1 MKRFIAI
8 SLLAVTTAVSAF
20 ACAWSESYNYYLFRA
35 YNPQEFRQRVDEV
48 TTNNWKVYLGSH
60 EEYFNF
66 RADEVKEFAQKK
78 GDLLMVS
85 YVENLE
91 KYLECAEQKRYE
103 SWSYPTKEE
112 LAERQ
117 KTLMS
122 VRTYAQGKLKTRLR
136 SQHALLLMRCN
147 MMLGRHAENVT
158 FWTTTA
164 STMIESVY
172 RDMMRNIYAG
182 ALYKTGSEEAA
193 AAIFAE
199 QGDWESL
206 MTQYYERRSYKAI
219 RQEYLNNP
227 NSPVLPFLL
236 TDFVNNAQEAVDAQN
251 DQLPGKLFIRDI
263 TKAEARQMCQL
274 ATSVVSEG
282 KTTNPVL
289 WQSAKAW
296 IEFMFGDH
304 KQGIADIEKAVTMEG
319 EERIKDNA
327 RVLRL
332 YMTAAEATPGSNF
345 DDYLA
350 RELEWIDKRSKEDN
364 SFLDPRTRLV
374 HQVLVDKYSS
384 RPLTALSLLKTIGS
398 YKYDY
403 CIDTVSVESLLEYID
418 YASTPAQTAL
428 DRYLKPHQKL
438 DQDQMNDLVGTK
450 YMRLCRWQEAAE
462 RLARVPVI
470 YYNKKGYAVYAAN
483 RKWSVEPWM
492 TRQFLAEEVEYGDQK
507 WQLKENPKLAF
518 VREMAKMEGE
528 LNVLKGKTRQ
538 QLCYDLAVR
547 YAQAHFT
554 GDCWFLMRDGKSIC
568 DTLRRNETDLAAKA
582 ARLLNEASQTKDA
595 ALKERALFAL
605 CYGYLYFSEWQ
616 LQPWYSD
623 DPESPAYQR
632 LTNPKSQQ
640 YQAFAA
646 LANFER
652 NNKAGLSKYVSNCDE
667 FLQFKKKYE

>member
-136 SQHALLLMRCN
+136 SQHALLFMRCN

-206 MTQYYERRSYKAI
+206 MTQYYARRSCKAI
-219 RQEYLNNP
+219 RQEYLSNP

-251 DQLPGKLFIRDI
+251 NEIQGKLFIRDI
-263 TKAEARQMCQL
+263 TKAEAQQMCQL
-274 ATSVVSEG
+274 ATAVVSEG

-304 KQGIADIEKAVTMEG
+304 KQGIADIEKAVKMEG
-319 EERIKDNA
+319 EERMKDNA
-327 RVLRL
+327 RVLKL
-332 YMTAAEATPGSNF
+332 YMTAAEATPGSSF

-350 RELEWIDKRSKEDN
+350 QELEWIDKRSKEDN

-384 RPLTALSLLKTIGS
+384 RPLTALSLLKAIDS
-398 YKYDY
+398 YNYHY
-403 CIDTVSVESLLEYID
+403 YIDTVSVESLLEYID

-438 DQDQMNDLVGTK
+438 DQNEMNDLVGTK

-462 RLARVPVI
+462 WLARVPVT
-470 YYNKKGYAVYAAN
+470 YYNNRGYAVYAAN

-518 VREMAKMEGE
+518 AKEVDKMEGE
-528 LNVLKGKTRQ
+528 LNVTKGNKRQ

-547 YAQAHFT
+547 YAQAHFS
-554 GDCWFLMRDGKSIC
+554 GDCWFLMRNSKSIY
-568 DTLRRNETDLAAKA
+568 DKLRCNEADLTAKA
-582 ARLLNEASQTKDA
+582 VKLLNEASQTKDA
-595 ALKERALFAL
+595 ALKERTLFAL

>member
-8 SLLAVTTAVSAF
+8 SLLAVTTAASAF

-35 YNPQEFRQRVDEV
+35 YNPQEFRIRVDEV
-48 TTNNWKVYLGSH
+48 TTNNWKVYLGSN
-60 EEYFNF
+60 ETYFSF
-66 RADEVKEFAQKK
+66 RADEVKEFARNK

-117 KTLMS
+117 KTLLA

-136 SQHALLLMRCN
+136 SQHALLFMRCN

-158 FWTTTA
+158 FWTTTG

-206 MTQYYERRSYKAI
+206 MTQYYERRSCKAI

-236 TDFVNNAQEAVDAQN
+236 TDFVNNTQEAIDAQN

-263 TKAEARQMCQL
+263 TKAEAQQMCQL
-274 ATSVVSEG
+274 AKAVVSEG

-304 KQGIADIEKAVTMEG
+304 KQGIADIEKAVKMEG
-319 EERIKDNA
+319 EERMKDNA
-327 RVLRL
+327 RVLKL
-332 YMTAAEATPGSNF
+332 YMTAAEATPNSSF

-350 RELEWIDKRSKEDN
+350 QELEWIDKRSKEDE

-384 RPLTALSLLKTIGS
+384 RPLTAVSLLKAIDS
-398 YKYDY
+398 YNYNY
-403 CIDTVSVESLLEYID
+403 YIDTVSVESLMQYID
-418 YASTPAQTAL
+418 YASSPAQTAL

-438 DQDQMNDLVGTK
+438 DKNKMNDLVGTK

-462 RLARVPVI
+462 WLARVPVS
-470 YYNKKGYAVYAAN
+470 YYNNRGYAVYAAN
-483 RKWSVEPWM
+483 RKWNVEPWI
-492 TRQFLAEEVEYGDQK
+492 TRQFLAEGMEYSDQK

-528 LNVLKGKTRQ
+528 LNVLKGKARQ
-538 QLCYDLAVR
+538 QQCYDLAVR

-568 DTLRRNETDLAAKA
+568 DTLRCNETDLAAKA
-582 ARLLNEASQTKDA
+582 ADLLQQASQTKDA

-605 CYGYLYFSEWQ
+605 CYGYLYFTELE

-623 DPESPAYQR
+623 NPSSPAYQR
-632 LTNPKSQQ
+632 MTNPKSPQ
-640 YQAFAA
+640 YKA
-646 LANFER
+646 LTALTGFER
-652 NNKAGLSKYVSNCDE
+652 TNKAGVSSYVSRCDD
-667 FLQFKKKYE
+667 FIQFRKKQQ

>member
-35 YNPQEFRQRVDEV
+35 YNPQEFRMRVDEV
-48 TTNNWKVYLGSH
+48 TTNNWKVYLGSN
-60 EEYFNF
+60 EMYFNF
-66 RADEVKEFAQKK
+66 RADEVKEFARSK

-136 SQHALLLMRCN
+136 SQHALLFMRCN

-158 FWTTTA
+158 FWTTTG

-206 MTQYYERRSYKAI
+206 MTQYYARRSCKAI

-251 DQLPGKLFIRDI
+251 NEIQGKLFIRDI
-263 TKAEARQMCQL
+263 TKAEAQQMCQL
-274 ATSVVSEG
+274 ATAVVSEG

-304 KQGIADIEKAVTMEG
+304 KQGIADIEKAVKMEG
-319 EERIKDNA
+319 EERMKDNA
-327 RVLRL
+327 RVLKL
-332 YMTAAEATPGSNF
+332 YMTAAEATPSSSF

-350 RELEWIDKRSKEDN
+350 QELEWIDKRSKEDN

-384 RPLTALSLLKTIGS
+384 RPLTALSLLKAIDS
-398 YKYDY
+398 YNYHY
-403 CIDTVSVESLLEYID
+403 YIDTVSVESLLEYIN

-438 DQDQMNDLVGTK
+438 DQNEMNDLVGTK

-462 RLARVPVI
+462 WLARVPVT
-470 YYNKKGYAVYAAN
+470 YYNNRGYAVYAAN

-518 VREMAKMEGE
+518 AKEVDKMEGE
-528 LNVLKGKTRQ
+528 LNVTKGNKRQ

-547 YAQAHFT
+547 YAQAHFS
-554 GDCWFLMRDGKSIC
+554 GDCWFLMRNSKSIY
-568 DTLRRNETDLAAKA
+568 DKLRCNEADLTAKA
-582 ARLLNEASQTKDA
+582 VKLLNEASQTKDA
-595 ALKERALFAL
+595 ALKERTLFAL

-646 LANFER
+646 LTNFER